1 METEITLKKTKKDKI
16 YDAILYF
23 FIYAFLGWVLET
35 IYAFFIHGHFVK
47 RGFLY
52 GPICP
57 IYGFGAIILILAT
70 KKMYKKP
77 FLKFVIATAS
87 FTIFEYFVSFILE
100 ILFDIKLWDYSNDF
114 LNIQGRVSILY
125 SIAWGVIGVLL
136 LEKLHPF
143 VQDKV
148 QILTGKIARNI
159 EPILVIALVSIVLTD
174 TVFSSIKYLN
184 M

>member
-1 METEITLKKTKKDKI
+1 MEKEITLKKTKKDKLF
-16 YDAILYF
+16 DAILYF

-35 IYAFFIHGHFVK
+35 IYAIFIHGHFVK

-57 IYGFGAIILILAT
+57 IYGFGAVILILST
-70 KKMYKKP
+70 KKLYKRP
-77 FLKFVIATAS
+77 FLKFVIATGA
-87 FTIFEYFVSFILE
+87 FTIFEYIVSFLLE

-125 SIAWGVIGVLL
+125 SIVWGVIGVLL
-136 LEKLHPF
+136 LEKLHPWI
-143 VQDKV
+143 QYKV

-159 EPILVIALVSIVLTD
+159 EPIIVITIVIILLVD
-174 TVFSSIKYLN
+174 TVLSSIKYLN

>member
-1 METEITLKKTKKDKI
+1 METEITLKKTKKDKLF
-16 YDAILYF
+16 DAILYF
-23 FIYAFLGWVLET
+23 FIYAFLGWILET
-35 IYAFFIHGHFVK
+35 IYAIYVQGHFVK

-57 IYGFGAIILILAT
+57 IYGFGAVILILAT
-70 KKMYKKP
+70 KKLYKKP
-77 FLKFVIATAS
+77 LLKFIIATGA
-87 FTIFEYFVSFILE
+87 FTIFEYIVSFLLE

-159 EPILVIALVSIVLTD
+159 EPILVITLVIILLVD
-174 TVFSSIKYLN
+174 TVLSSIKYLN